1 MASIDSTVY
10 LDSGPASSPPAV
22 GGEGTP
28 AGLSPAQSRM
38 WAAVVSRAGAVEAA
52 EWALDHA
59 MTSCDEQIVAALSSA
74 LPPEVVAKAAGMPA
88 SAIDE
93 IVAAHVSA

>member
-10 LDSGPASSPPAV
+10 LDSGPAFSPPTA
-22 GGEGTP
+22 GGDGAP

-38 WAAVVSRAGAVEAA
+38 RAAVVSRAGAVEAA

-59 MTSCDEQIVAALSSA
+59 KVSCDEQIAAALSSG
-74 LPPEVVAKAAGMPA
+74 LPPEVVAKAAGMSA

-93 IVAAHVSA
+93 VLAAHAPA